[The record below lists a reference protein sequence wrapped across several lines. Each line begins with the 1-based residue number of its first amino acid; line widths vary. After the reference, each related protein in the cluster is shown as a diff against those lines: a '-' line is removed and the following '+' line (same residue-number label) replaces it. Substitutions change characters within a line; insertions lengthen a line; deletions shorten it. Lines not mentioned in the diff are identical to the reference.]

1 MKPVRVFRPE
11 APMFFKFAI
20 KSTSILAMTA
30 ALALAGCSST
40 GTSSSNPPAA
50 ETAAKPEAKP
60 VKVETTQEV
69 ASTRAY
75 RDLSHVTR
83 TGEVY
88 LMRGLL
94 NVFSRGMD
102 TLAGRMRARGFDAIS
117 FNHADWRPF
126 ADDVIARNRK
136 NQVSYPIIIMGHS
149 LGGNEAPKMA
159 NYLAANGVKTSLI
172 VAFDPT
178 EPQVVGKDIGDVVNY
193 YLPNGRNTFSRTSG
207 FSGNLQN
214 ITVDHIPDIK
224 HVNVEKNT
232 RLQNQSIE
240 HAMRITRK
248 VANSKIAKNRRALHV
263 SG

>member
-1 MKPVRVFRPE
+1 MKPVRVFRPD
-11 APMFFKFAI
+11 APMLFKFAI
-20 KSTSILAMTA
+20 KSAGILAVTA
-30 ALALAGCSST
+30 TLALAGCSST

-50 ETAAKPEAKP
+50 EATAKPQAKT
-60 VKVETTQEV
+60 EEV
-69 ASTRAY
+69 QASAPARAY
-75 RDLSHVTR
+75 RDLSHVNR

-117 FNHADWRPF
+117 FNHADWHPF
-126 ADDVIARNRK
+126 AEDIVARAAK

-159 NYLAANGVKTSLI
+159 NYLAAHGVKTSLI

-178 EPQVVGKDIGDVVNY
+178 EPQVVGKNIGDVINY
-193 YLPNGRNTFSRTSG
+193 YLPNGRNTFAKTSG
-207 FSGNLQN
+207 FTGKLQN

-248 VANSKIAKNRRALHV
+248 VSNSKIAKNRRALHT
-263 SG
+263 SS